1 MTRYLGVLV
10 ILCVGAVL
18 VYGGLGLPAFGDPN
32 APAATHVSNQ
42 YIEHGYH
49 DTHTP
54 NLVTV
59 MIADYRSFDTLGET
73 IVVFTAGLACFLLL
87 RAERRRKEDEN
98 E

>member
-1 MTRYLGVLV
+1 MGYLV
-10 ILCVGAVL
+10 ILAVGAVL
-18 VYGGLGLPAFGDPN
+18 VYGGLGLPAFGDVN
-32 APAATHVSNQ
+32 APAAMHVSNE
-42 YIEHGYH
+42 YLAHGYH

-54 NLVTV
+54 NIVTV

-87 RAERRRKEDEN
+87 RAERRRGEEDE